1 VPSEG
6 RQTGCQELIR
16 SIVELNIVLGD
27 SPEMPAVPKP
37 SLEELKLEA
46 QSLRFVGKNQCEVS
60 AHIYKRLKGEDRR
73 TVVSAFV
80 VCARVTEKTALT
92 YWYRHRAKPTG

>member
-1 VPSEG
+1 MA
-6 RQTGCQELIR
+6 T
-16 SIVELNIVLGD
+16 
-27 SPEMPAVPKP
+27 VPKP

-46 QSLRFVGKNQCEVS
+46 QSHRFVGKNQFEVS
-60 AHIYKRLKGEDRR
+60 AHIYKLLKGADRN

-92 YWYRHRAKPTG
+92 YWYRCRRKATKRAAKK